1 MKNNINHRFGVEIE
15 LNSFDG
21 FSKNEEL
28 SEPLGIKHA
37 AETIKNILKENV
49 EVTSWHTTINGT
61 KWIVKPD
68 SSCGFEVCSPIL
80 KGKNGLKSLVNV
92 VKAIK
97 KDGRFQAD
105 SRCSVHVHFELPS
118 KNINYISSL
127 VVSWIR
133 CELFFF
139 LLIPNSRKQS
149 RYCQLMGLSD
159 IFSNKAKID
168 AAMVFNKISDYKFYS
183 SSIYHFKKSNR
194 NTIEFRIMD
203 NSACLDSYVV
213 ENWILLLNRF
223 INKSSNLKIF
233 DENNF
238 LLNPI
243 KWLDPQDV
251 FEFLEI
257 KEGDFLFNFIKKR
270 IKNFSVNYNFFSL
283 NVYKKIFEIYSS
295 EALSFL
301 EKIQK

>member
-21 FSKNEEL
+21 FSKNDEL

-37 AETIKNILKENV
+37 AETIKNALNENV
-49 EVTSWHTTINGT
+49 EVTGWHTTINSIR
-61 KWIVKPD
+61 WIAKPD
-68 SSCGFEVCSPIL
+68 SSCGFEICSPIL
-80 KGKNGLKSLVNV
+80 KGSAGLKSLVNV
-92 VKAIK
+92 IKAIK

-105 SRCSVHVHFELPS
+105 SRCSFHVHFELPS

-127 VVSWIR
+127 IVNWIR

-139 LLIPNSRKQS
+139 LMIPNLRKQS

-159 IFSNKAKID
+159 VFYKKTNLD
-168 AAMVFNKISDYKFYS
+168 ANMIFNKISDYKFYS
-183 SSIYHFKKSNR
+183 LSVYHFKKSGR
-194 NTIEFRIMD
+194 NTVEFRIMD

-223 INKSSNLKIF
+223 INKSSKTKVF

-243 KWLDPQDV
+243 KWLDVKEV
-251 FEFLEI
+251 FDFLEI
-257 KEGDFLFNFIKKR
+257 SKDDFLFDFVKSR
-270 IKNFSVNYNFFSL
+270 IKNFSFNYNFFSL
-283 NVYKKIFEIYSS
+283 NVYKKIFETYAL
-295 EALSFL
+295 EAFSFL
-301 EKIQK
+301 EKK